1 MAFTGN
7 YSCNTL
13 RTALMN
19 GTMNFSS
26 NQFKLALYTNAAT
39 LDETTT
45 GYTSTGE
52 ASGGNYVAGGQIV
65 AATVST
71 ATTSAG
77 SVVYVT
83 FAAPAWTGAIIA
95 RGALIYNNSTGA
107 AVCVLDFGND
117 KTSTS
122 TFTVTMPA
130 NTSTSALIRLV

>member
-7 YSCNTL
+7 YSCNIL
-13 RTALMN
+13 RTALIN

-26 NQFKLALYTNAAT
+26 DVFKLALYTNAAT

-52 ASGGNYVAGGQIV
+52 ASGGDYSAGGQTV

-71 ATTSAG
+71 ATTASS

-83 FAAPAWTGAIIA
+83 FASPAWTGAITA
-95 RGALIYNNSTGA
+95 RGALIYNDTTDE